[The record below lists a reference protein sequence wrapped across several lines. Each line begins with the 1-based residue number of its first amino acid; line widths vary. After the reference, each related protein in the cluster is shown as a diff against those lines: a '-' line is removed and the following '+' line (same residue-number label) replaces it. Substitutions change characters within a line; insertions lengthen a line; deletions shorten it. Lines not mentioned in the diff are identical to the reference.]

1 MVGCDHEGRLILK
14 ASSLHCCSKDPDAAI
29 HLGNGGFCQVMGG
42 TLLMLSFVR
51 CQKVNRNELRLVPL
65 DGTGGGLSQN
75 HIRDGLE
82 LRIIIV
88 ALVEIDGDV
97 RLAKLSEKRRVES
110 LRAGSILH
118 LEDLYHIEID

>member
-1 MVGCDHEGRLILK
+1 
-14 ASSLHCCSKDPDAAI
+14 
-29 HLGNGGFCQVMGG
+29 
-42 TLLMLSFVR
+42 MLSFVR

-65 DGTGGGLSQN
+65 DATGGGLSQN

-88 ALVEIDGDV
+88 ALVEINGDV

-118 LEDLYHIEID
+118 VEDLCHIEID